1 MIDRYKEWYDGRH
14 DYAREWKR
22 KTGGKVLGTFCTY
35 VPEEI
40 LVAAGVLPVR
50 ILGSHESHNVTEPHI
65 FGMYCPFCRDC
76 LAQGLLGRYDYL
88 DGIAIAQSCLHIR
101 QAYTS
106 WDLHV
111 PVGFSH
117 YLPMPHHVQSPRAV
131 PFLRG
136 ELEAFKARVEA
147 WTGRAITDADLE
159 RGIETLDEDRRLMRA
174 AYETRKRDPVPL
186 SGLESMYM
194 VVSSQVVEKQEHARV
209 TREVLR
215 HLEGGRADPIVE
227 GRPAGGGGR
236 TRLMVLGSEN
246 DDVEFLRMVEGL
258 DADIVVDDH
267 CTGTR
272 YFWDVTERDGGDPLT
287 RIARRYVNRTPCPT
301 KDWPQRKRLDRI
313 LEFARDWSAR
323 GAIVLQQKFCDP
335 HELDIPAIRKAL
347 EAAGVPVLFLE
358 LDVTVPV
365 GQLKI
370 RVEAF
375 LEMLSGEDLF

>member
-1 MIDRYKEWYDGRH
+1 MIEQYRLWYEGRH
-14 DYAREWKR
+14 EYAREWKR
-22 KTGGKVLGTFCTY
+22 RTGGKVLGTFCTY
-35 VPEEI
+35 VPEEV

-65 FGMYCPFCRDC
+65 FAMYCPFCRDC
-76 LAQGLLGRYDYL
+76 LTQGLLGRYDYL

-101 QAYTS
+101 QAFTS

-111 PVGFSH
+111 PVGFRH

-136 ELEAFKARVEA
+136 ELEAFKARVEE

-159 RGIETLDEDRRLMRA
+159 RGIETLDEVRRLMRA
-174 AYETRKRDPVPL
+174 AYETRKRDPVPM
-186 SGLESMYM
+186 SGLEAMTM
-194 VVSSQVVEKQEHARV
+194 VVSSQVVEKEEHARV
-209 TREVLR
+209 TRDVLR
-215 HLEGGRADPIVE
+215 GLDGRTAS
-227 GRPAGGGGR
+227 GRGR

-272 YFWDVTERDGGDPLT
+272 YFWDLTEPDGDPLT

-301 KDWPQRKRLDRI
+301 KDWPQRRRLDRI
-313 LEFARDWSAR
+313 LEFARDWNVR

-335 HELDIPAIRKAL
+335 HELDIPAVRKAL
-347 EAAGVPVLFLE
+347 EAAGVATLFLE

>member
-1 MIDRYKEWYDGRH
+1 MIERYKEWYDARH
-14 DYAREWKR
+14 EYAREWKR
-22 KTGGKVLGTFCTY
+22 TTGGKVLGTFCTY

-40 LVAAGVLPVR
+40 LVAADVLPVR

-65 FGMYCPFCRDC
+65 FAMYCPFCRDC

-111 PVGFSH
+111 PVGFRH

-136 ELEAFKARVEA
+136 ELEAFKARVEK
-147 WTGRAITDADLE
+147 WTGRAITDGDLE
-159 RGIETLDEDRRLMRA
+159 RGIETLDEVRGLMRA
-174 AYETRKRDPVPL
+174 AYEMRKRDPVPM
-186 SGLESMYM
+186 SGLEAMYM
-194 VVSSQVVEKQEHARV
+194 VVSSQVVDRREHARV
-209 TREVLR
+209 TRDVLR
-215 HLEGGRADPIVE
+215 EVE
-227 GRPAGGGGR
+227 GRPAGGRGR

-272 YFWDVTERDGGDPLT
+272 HFWDRTGSDGDPMT

-301 KDWPQRKRLDRI
+301 KDWPQRKRLGRI
-313 LEFARDWSAR
+313 LEFARDWNVR